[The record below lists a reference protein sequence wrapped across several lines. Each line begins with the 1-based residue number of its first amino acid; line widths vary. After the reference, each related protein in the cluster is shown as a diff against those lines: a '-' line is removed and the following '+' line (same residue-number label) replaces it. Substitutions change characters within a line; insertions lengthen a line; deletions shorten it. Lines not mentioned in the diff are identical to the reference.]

1 MADNKYFLRAWEVS
15 KELLNDRKYT
25 IDDSYNQLTST
36 DINYLL
42 DSNELHLIGERK
54 GNEKIFIKFINIA
67 KVKVSYLQNIIDNS
81 RKKHKNTTIVF
92 ILKSKPS
99 ASIRKLETKEK
110 FNIQV
115 FSLKYFQI
123 NPTKYSLVPHHIKLD
138 IEESDKVM
146 AKYNIICK
154 SQLPILLQT
163 DAISRYYN
171 FKKDDIIKIV
181 KKQKMSYCMRF
192 NVNGKK
198 LSDKEVLF
206 EKSLIKS
213 GEIKRKKSN
222 VDRRKEL
229 EKYIENNNSDILRY
243 RYVK

>member
-1 MADNKYFLRAWEVS
+1 MADNQYFLRAWDVA
-15 KELLNDRKYT
+15 KELVSDRNY
-25 IDDSYNQLTST
+25 ILDDTYNKLTPT

-42 DSNELHLIGERK
+42 DSNQLYLIGVK
-54 GNEKIFIKFINIA
+54 NGNEKILVRFINIL
-67 KVKVSYLQNIIDNS
+67 KVKVSYLQSIINDT
-81 RKKHKNTTIVF
+81 REKHPNTTIVF

-99 ASIRKLETKEK
+99 ASARKLETKEK

-115 FSLKYFQI
+115 FSLKQFQI

-138 IEESDKVM
+138 SDESKKLM
-146 AKYNIICK
+146 LKYNIICK

-171 FKKDDIIKIV
+171 FKKDDIVKIV
-181 KKQKMSYCMRF
+181 KRQKMSYNIKF
-192 NVNGKK
+192 NVTGKK
-198 LSDKEVLF
+198 LSDKEVLL
-206 EKSLIKS
+206 EKLLIKD
-213 GEIKRKKSN
+213 EKIKRKKSN
-222 VDRRKEL
+222 IDRRREL